1 MMICLH
7 FQFRLSL
14 PVCLDQSFSTYSSVC
29 IYAILVLL
37 VVLFFKC
44 VKLV

>member
-1 MMICLH
+1 MICLH
-7 FQFRLSL
+7 FQFHLSL